1 MSEKLKASK
10 ILYELQEAGRLQMEN
25 DKPSVDD
32 LLDRNLAL
40 MVNRI
45 DMVISREVLDDEE
58 ISYTSNACPSE
69 RATLLRVYNAKA
81 GEEQIAYASSI
92 WSIVNFKT
100 RRIMK
105 AKELS
110 MKNFTLA
117 KYRNPFGDRKFR
129 ISEEDEKAM
138 EDMGTFKVG
147 REYMDDNGHMNN
159 IKYLEHVEECLP
171 ELKEPGKYMKEIR
184 LHFMKEA
191 LYDEELKIKRLHK
204 EGAYYFRMYKP
215 DGEANFECEIVIS

>member
-81 GEEQIAYASSI
+81 GEEQVAYASSI

-129 ISEEDEKAM
+129 ITEEDEKAM

>member
-1 MSEKLKASK
+1 MSETIKASK
-10 ILYELQEAGRLQMEN
+10 ILYEMQEAGRVQMEN

-45 DMVISREVLDDEE
+45 DMVVNRAVSEDEE
-58 ISYTSNACPSE
+58 VSYSSNACPAE
-69 RATLLRVYNAKA
+69 RATLLRVYNASV

-100 RRIMK
+100 RRIVK
-105 AKELS
+105 AKELN
-110 MKNFTLA
+110 MKNYKLV

-129 ISEEDEKAM
+129 ISEEDEKMM
-138 EDMGTFKVG
+138 EEMGTFKVG
-147 REYMDDNGHMNN
+147 RDYMDDNGHMNN
-159 IKYLEHVEECLP
+159 IKYLEHVEELVP
-171 ELKEPGKYMKEIR
+171 ELNDGKYLKEIR

-191 LYDEELKIKRLHK
+191 LYDEEIKIKRLHK
-204 EGAYYFRMYKP
+204 ESAYYFRFYKP
-215 DGEANFECEIVIS
+215 DGEANFECEIFTS

>member
-1 MSEKLKASK
+1 MSETIKASK
-10 ILYELQEAGRLQMEN
+10 ILYELQEAGRIQMEN

-45 DMVISREVLDDEE
+45 DMVMYRAVSEDEE
-58 ISYTSNACPSE
+58 ITYTSNACPSE

-81 GEEQIAYASSI
+81 GDEPVAYASSI
-92 WSIVNFKT
+92 WSLVNFKT

-105 AKELS
+105 AKELN

-129 ISEEDEKAM
+129 ITEEDERAM

-159 IKYLEHVEECLP
+159 IKYLEHVEACIP
-171 ELKEPGKYMKEIR
+171 ELENGSFMKEIR

-191 LYDEELKIKRLHK
+191 LYDEELRIKRLHK
-204 EGAYYFRMYKP
+204 EDAYYFRMYKP

>member
-1 MSEKLKASK
+1 MSEKIKASK
-10 ILYELQEAGRLQMEN
+10 ILYELQEAGRIQMEN

-45 DMVISREVLDDEE
+45 DMVISREVTDDEE
-58 ISYTSNACPSE
+58 ITYTSNACPSE

-81 GEEQIAYASSI
+81 GEEQVAYASSI
-92 WSIVNFKT
+92 WSLVNFKT

-105 AKELS
+105 AKELN

-117 KYRNPFGDRKFR
+117 RYRNPFGDRKFR
-129 ISEEDEKAM
+129 ITEEDENAM
-138 EDMGTFKVG
+138 EDMGTFKVR

-159 IKYLEHVEECLP
+159 IKYLEHVEECIP
-171 ELKEPGKYMKEIR
+171 ELESGSFMKEIR

-191 LYDEELKIKRLHK
+191 LYDEELRIKRLRK
-204 EGAYYFRMYKP
+204 EDAYYFRMYKP

>member
-1 MSEKLKASK
+1 MSENLRASR
-10 ILYELQEAGRLQMEN
+10 ILYELQEAGRVQMEN

-45 DMVISREVLDDEE
+45 DMVVNRAASEDEE
-58 ISYTSNACPSE
+58 ILYSSNACPSE
-69 RATLLRVYNAKA
+69 RATLLRVYNAMA

-110 MKNFTLA
+110 MKNYKLA

-129 ISEEDEKAM
+129 ITEEDEQAM

-147 REYMDDNGHMNN
+147 RDYMDDNGHMNN
-159 IKYLEHVEECLP
+159 IKYLEHVEELIP
-171 ELKEPGKYMKEIR
+171 ELNEGKYLKEIR

-191 LYDEELKIKRLHK
+191 LYDEVIRIKRLHK
-204 EGAYYFRMYKP
+204 EGAYYFRFYKP
-215 DGEANFECEIVIS
+215 DGEANFECEIVTS

>member
-1 MSEKLKASK
+1 MSEKIKASK
-10 ILYELQEAGRLQMEN
+10 ILYELQEAGRIQMEN

-45 DMVISREVLDDEE
+45 DMVISREVTDDEE
-58 ISYTSNACPSE
+58 ITYTSNACPSE

-81 GEEQIAYASSI
+81 GEEQVAYASSI
-92 WSIVNFKT
+92 WSLVNFKT

-105 AKELS
+105 AKELN

-117 KYRNPFGDRKFR
+117 RYRNPFGDRKFR
-129 ISEEDEKAM
+129 ITEEDENAM
-138 EDMGTFKVG
+138 EHMGTFKVG

-159 IKYLEHVEECLP
+159 IKYLEHVEACIP
-171 ELKEPGKYMKEIR
+171 ELESGSFMKEIR

-191 LYDEELKIKRLHK
+191 LYDEELRIKRLRK
-204 EGAYYFRMYKP
+204 EDAYYFRMYKP

>member
-1 MSEKLKASK
+1 MADYIKASK
-10 ILYELQEAGRLQMEN
+10 ILYELQEAGRIQMEN

-45 DMVISREVLDDEE
+45 DMVISRAALDDEE
-58 ISYTSNACPSE
+58 ISYSSNACPSE
-69 RATLLRVYNAKA
+69 RATLLRVYSAKV
-81 GEEQIAYASSI
+81 GEEQLAYASSI

-105 AKELS
+105 AKELN
-110 MKNFTLA
+110 MKNYKLL

-129 ISEEDEKAM
+129 ISPEDEAAM

-159 IKYLEHVEECLP
+159 IKYLEHVEECIP
-171 ELKEPGKYMKEIR
+171 ELKDGKYLKEIR

-215 DGEANFECEIVIS
+215 DGEANFECEIFIS

>member
-1 MSEKLKASK
+1 MSETIKASK
-10 ILYELQEAGRLQMEN
+10 ILYEMQEAGRVQMEN

-45 DMVISREVLDDEE
+45 DMVVNRAVSEDEE
-58 ISYTSNACPSE
+58 VSYSSNACPAE
-69 RATLLRVYNAKA
+69 RATLLRVYNASV

-100 RRIMK
+100 RRIVK
-105 AKELS
+105 AKELN
-110 MKNFTLA
+110 MKNYKLV

-129 ISEEDEKAM
+129 ISEEDEKMM
-138 EDMGTFKVG
+138 EEMGTFKVG
-147 REYMDDNGHMNN
+147 RDYMDDNGHMNN
-159 IKYLEHVEECLP
+159 IKYLEHVEELVP
-171 ELKEPGKYMKEIR
+171 ELNDGKYLKEIR

-191 LYDEELKIKRLHK
+191 LYDEEIKIKRLHK
-204 EGAYYFRMYKP
+204 ESAYYFRFYKP
-215 DGEANFECEIVIS
+215 DGEANFECEIFIS

>member
-1 MSEKLKASK
+1 M
-10 ILYELQEAGRLQMEN
+10 QEAGRLQMEN

-45 DMVISREVLDDEE
+45 DMVINRAASEDEE
-58 ISYTSNACPSE
+58 IEYSSNACPSE
-69 RATLLRVYNAKA
+69 RATLLRVYNAVSG
-81 GEEQIAYASSI
+81 GEQLAYASSI

-105 AKELS
+105 AKELN
-110 MKNFTLA
+110 MKNYKLV

-129 ISEEDEKAM
+129 ITEEDEKIM

-147 REYMDDNGHMNN
+147 RDYMDDNGHMNN
-159 IKYLEHVEECLP
+159 IKYLEHVEELIP
-171 ELKEPGKYMKEIR
+171 ELGEGKYLKEIR

-191 LYDEELKIKRLHK
+191 LYDEELKIKRLCK
-204 EGAYYFRMYKP
+204 KGAYYFRMYKP
-215 DGEANFECEIVIS
+215 DGEANFECEIITS

>member
-1 MSEKLKASK
+1 
-10 ILYELQEAGRLQMEN
+10 
-25 DKPSVDD
+25 
-32 LLDRNLAL
+32 
-40 MVNRI
+40 
-45 DMVISREVLDDEE
+45 MVISREVTDDED
-58 ISYTSNACPSE
+58 ITYTSNACPSE

-81 GEEQIAYASSI
+81 GEEQVAYASSI
-92 WSIVNFKT
+92 WSLVNFKT

-105 AKELS
+105 AKELN

-117 KYRNPFGDRKFR
+117 RYRNPFGDRKFR
-129 ISEEDEKAM
+129 ITEEDENAM

-159 IKYLEHVEECLP
+159 IKYLEHVEACIP
-171 ELKEPGKYMKEIR
+171 ELESGSFMKEIR

-191 LYDEELKIKRLHK
+191 LYDEELRIKRLRK
-204 EGAYYFRMYKP
+204 EDAYYFRMYKP

>member
-1 MSEKLKASK
+1 MADYIKASK
-10 ILYELQEAGRLQMEN
+10 ILYELQEAGRIQMEN

-45 DMVISREVLDDEE
+45 DMVISRAALDDEE
-58 ISYTSNACPSE
+58 ISYSSNACPSE
-69 RATLLRVYNAKA
+69 RATLLRVYSAKV
-81 GEEQIAYASSI
+81 GEEQLAYASSI

-105 AKELS
+105 AKELN
-110 MKNFTLA
+110 MKNYKLL

-129 ISEEDEKAM
+129 INPEDEAAM

-159 IKYLEHVEECLP
+159 IKYLEHVEGCIP
-171 ELKEPGKYMKEIR
+171 ELKDGKYLKEIR

-204 EGAYYFRMYKP
+204 EDAYYFRMYKS

>member
-1 MSEKLKASK
+1 MADYIKASK
-10 ILYELQEAGRLQMEN
+10 ILYELQEAGRIQMEN

-45 DMVISREVLDDEE
+45 DMVISRAALDDEE
-58 ISYTSNACPSE
+58 ISYSSNACPSE
-69 RATLLRVYNAKA
+69 RATLLRVYSAKV
-81 GEEQIAYASSI
+81 GEEQLAYASSI

-105 AKELS
+105 AKELN
-110 MKNFTLA
+110 MKNYKLL

-129 ISEEDEKAM
+129 INPEDEAAM

-159 IKYLEHVEECLP
+159 IKYLEHVEECIP
-171 ELKEPGKYMKEIR
+171 ELKDGKYLKEIR

-204 EGAYYFRMYKP
+204 EDAYYFRMYKS

>member
-1 MSEKLKASK
+1 MSEKIKASK
-10 ILYELQEAGRLQMEN
+10 ILYELQEAGRIQMEN

-45 DMVISREVLDDEE
+45 DMVISMEVTDDEE
-58 ISYTSNACPSE
+58 ITYTSNACPSE

-81 GEEQIAYASSI
+81 GEEQVAYASSI
-92 WSIVNFKT
+92 WSLVNFKT

-105 AKELS
+105 AKELN

-117 KYRNPFGDRKFR
+117 RYRNPFGDRKFR
-129 ISEEDEKAM
+129 ITEEDENAM

-159 IKYLEHVEECLP
+159 IKYLEHVEACIP
-171 ELKEPGKYMKEIR
+171 ELESGSFMKEIR

-191 LYDEELKIKRLHK
+191 LYDEELRIKRLRK
-204 EGAYYFRMYKP
+204 EDAYYFRMYKP

>member
-1 MSEKLKASK
+1 MADYIKASK
-10 ILYELQEAGRLQMEN
+10 ILYELQEAGRIQMEN

-45 DMVISREVLDDEE
+45 DMVISRAALDDEE
-58 ISYTSNACPSE
+58 ISYSSNACPSE
-69 RATLLRVYNAKA
+69 RATLLRVYSAKV
-81 GEEQIAYASSI
+81 GEEQLAYASSI

-105 AKELS
+105 AKELN
-110 MKNFTLA
+110 MKNYKLL

-129 ISEEDEKAM
+129 ISPEDEAAM

-159 IKYLEHVEECLP
+159 IKYLEHVEECIP
-171 ELKEPGKYMKEIR
+171 ELKDGKYLKEIR

-204 EGAYYFRMYKP
+204 EDAYYFRMYKS

>member
-1 MSEKLKASK
+1 MADYIKASK
-10 ILYELQEAGRLQMEN
+10 ILYELQEAGRIQMEN

-45 DMVISREVLDDEE
+45 DMVISRAALDDEE
-58 ISYTSNACPSE
+58 ISYSSNACPSE
-69 RATLLRVYNAKA
+69 RATLLRVYSAKV
-81 GEEQIAYASSI
+81 GEEQLAYASSI

-105 AKELS
+105 AKELN
-110 MKNFTLA
+110 MKNYKLL

-129 ISEEDEKAM
+129 ISPEDEAAM

-159 IKYLEHVEECLP
+159 IKYLEHVEGCIP
-171 ELKEPGKYMKEIR
+171 ELKDGKYLKEIR

-204 EGAYYFRMYKP
+204 EDAYYFRMYKS

>member
-1 MSEKLKASK
+1 MADYIKASK
-10 ILYELQEAGRLQMEN
+10 ILYELQEAGRIQMEN

-45 DMVISREVLDDEE
+45 DMVISRAALDDEE
-58 ISYTSNACPSE
+58 ISYSSNACPSE
-69 RATLLRVYNAKA
+69 RATLLRVYSAKV
-81 GEEQIAYASSI
+81 GEEQLAYASSI

-105 AKELS
+105 AKELN
-110 MKNFTLA
+110 MKNYKLL

-129 ISEEDEKAM
+129 ISPEDEAAM

-159 IKYLEHVEECLP
+159 IK
-171 ELKEPGKYMKEIR
+171 
-184 LHFMKEA
+184 
-191 LYDEELKIKRLHK
+191 
-204 EGAYYFRMYKP
+204 
-215 DGEANFECEIVIS
+215 